1 MAENGKEKV
10 EGQET
15 GQQKPKTKTS
25 FRGISSDPAYEIL
38 FSTHAAMTNL

>member
-1 MAENGKEKV
+1 MAENGKEKA

-25 FRGISSDPAYEIL
+25 FRGISSNPAYEML
-38 FSTHAAMTNL
+38 LSTHAAITNL